1 MITKTITYVD
11 FNGVKR
17 TEEHLFHISKAEAL
31 ELEMSEEGG
40 MTAMI
45 KQAVSIQSQPKIF
58 KTFKKFVL
66 TAYGEKSADGR
77 RFIKSEE
84 ISTAFSQTGA
94 YNALVMELTTDA
106 DKAADFFNSLINT
119 MDIAENNAASTG
131 VHAIAAV
138 N

>member
-17 TEEHLFHISKAEAL
+17 TEEHLFHISQADAL

-40 MTAMI
+40 LRAMI
-45 KQAVSIQSQPKIF
+45 KQIVAAQSQPKIF
-58 KTFKKFVL
+58 KLFKKVIL
-66 TAYGEKSADGR
+66 TAYGEKSADGK
-77 RFIKSEE
+77 RFVKSEE

-94 YNALVMELTTDA
+94 YNALVVELTSNA
-106 DKAADFFNSLINT
+106 NAAADFFNSLVNT
-119 MDIAENNAASTG
+119 MEVTEANANA
-131 VHAIAAV
+131 VAAV

>member
-17 TEEHLFHISKAEAL
+17 TEEHLFHISQADAL

-40 MTAMI
+40 LRAMI
-45 KQAVSIQSQPKIF
+45 KQIVAAQSQPKIF
-58 KTFKKFVL
+58 KLFKKVVL
-66 TAYGEKSADGR
+66 TAYGEKSADGK
-77 RFIKSEE
+77 RFVKSEE

-94 YNALVMELTTDA
+94 YNALVVELTSNA
-106 DKAADFFNSLINT
+106 NAAADFFNSLVNT
-119 MDIAENNAASTG
+119 MEITEANVNA
-131 VHAIAAV
+131 VAAV